1 MACDLTRFDLGDMLK
16 MQFPIVRNGRQRPA
30 PRPPRPRAKP
40 HERNSENVAV
50 CTVFA
55 CSPPENDNGRLDSRE
70 RFFLTP
76 ETGREKSTMLI
87 NGTRSKVAALAIA
100 VIAVAGCSKKD
111 NYGTDTTGA
120 ASSTT
125 SSTVTGDT
133 SMKAGAPAAS
143 GTWTDP
149 NIVALLDEANM
160 ADSAAGSIAAT
171 KGTSSEVRE
180 FAKRMMRDHH
190 QLRAQGAALA
200 KKLNVTPAAPSD
212 DPVMPM
218 AQDETNTLNSTA
230 KGKDFDKAY
239 IDDEVKVH
247 QAVLDLAT
255 KAAGQTQNAELKNL
269 IQKAAPVIK
278 GHLVKAESIQ
288 KTMK

>member
-1 MACDLTRFDLGDMLK
+1 M
-16 MQFPIVRNGRQRPA
+16 
-30 PRPPRPRAKP
+30 
-40 HERNSENVAV
+40 
-50 CTVFA
+50 
-55 CSPPENDNGRLDSRE
+55 
-70 RFFLTP
+70 
-76 ETGREKSTMLI
+76 GREKSTMLI
-87 NGTRSKVAALAIA
+87 NGTRSKVTALAIA
-100 VIAVAGCSKKD
+100 VVAVVGCAKKENAGV
-111 NYGTDTTGA
+111 DTTA
-120 ASSTT
+120 AT

-133 SMKAGAPAAS
+133 STTAAAPAPS

-180 FAKRMMRDHH
+180 FARRMMRDHH
-190 QLRAQGAALA
+190 TLRAQGQALA

-239 IDDEVKVH
+239 IDAEVKVH
-247 QAVLDLAT
+247 KAVLDLAT
-255 KAAGQTQNAELKNL
+255 KAAGQTQNTELKNL
-269 IQKAAPVIK
+269 IQKAAPVIQ
-278 GHLVKAESIQ
+278 GHLTKAESIQ
-288 KTMK
+288 KSLK